1 MNILTISSTFPYP
14 PSRSGTEVRTF
25 NLLKA
30 LQNNHSITLVAQRSP
45 DVSDRDVEELKK
57 WVDNL
62 ILFPLD
68 PDEMPRKGIARVW
81 AKAGRFLESLIKGI
95 PPNVLHRY
103 SPEIQAL
110 VDRYVKTGKCD
121 AITCEHSANAVYV
134 RPQYRDRVRTLVNV
148 HSSVYWG
155 RINYLKMG
163 ASENPQRDRLYL
175 PILYRYE
182 KNYCDRCDRIVTTT
196 EDDAR
201 QLQQLSRDAHITAI
215 PNGVDLELFPYR
227 SSDPG
232 GQNLIFVGSM
242 DLTHNIDAAR
252 FFVLKVLP
260 PLREKYPDVTYRI
273 VGNRPVPEVLAL
285 GEHPGVVVTGR
296 VPSMVESLHQATAC
310 VVSLQ
315 TGFGIKNK
323 TIEAMAAGVPAIGS
337 DRGLE
342 GLEIEGQGIPLRAL
356 RANTI
361 AEYIQ
366 AISRVFEDSDLRQT
380 LSQNGRRLIEEN
392 YTWEKAG
399 KKYEEALTVGI
410 RD

>member
-1 MNILTISSTFPYP
+1 MNILMISSTFPYP

-25 NLLKA
+25 NLVKA
-30 LQNNHSITLVAQRSP
+30 LQHNHSITLVAQRSP
-45 DVSDRDVEELKK
+45 DVSDRDIEELK
-57 WVDNL
+57 NL
-62 ILFPLD
+62 VEDLIIFPLP
-68 PDEMPRKGIARVW
+68 PDEIPLQGIAGIW
-81 AKAGRFLESLIKGI
+81 AKGRRFLESLIKGI

-110 VDRYVKTGKCD
+110 VDRYVKEGKCD
-121 AITCEHSANAVYV
+121 AITCEHSANAVYI
-134 RPQYRDRVRTLVNV
+134 RPQFRDRVRTLVNV
-148 HSSVYWG
+148 HSSMYWG
-155 RINYLKMG
+155 TINYIKMG

-182 KNYCDRCDRIVTTT
+182 KHYCDTCDRVVVTT

-201 QLQQLSRDAHITAI
+201 QLQQLSPNAKIEAI

-227 SSDPG
+227 STDPG

-260 PLREKYPDVTYRI
+260 QLREKYPDVTYSI
-273 VGNRPVPEVLAL
+273 IGNRPTPEVLAL
-285 GEHPGVVVTGR
+285 AEYPGVIVTGR
-296 VPSMVESLHQATAC
+296 VPSMVECLHQATVC

-323 TIEAMAAGVPAIGS
+323 TIEAMAAGVPVIGS

-342 GLEIEGQGIPLRAL
+342 GLEIEGDKIPLRAL
-356 RANTI
+356 RTNTVE
-361 AEYIQ
+361 EYIG
-366 AISRVFEDSDLRQT
+366 AIARLFSDPDLRQT
-380 LSQNGRRLIEEN
+380 LSQNGRQLIEQN
-392 YTWEKAG
+392 YTWKGAG
-399 KKYEEALTVGI
+399 QKYEQALRGN
-410 RD
+410 DE